1 MALSPEQRDVLLE
14 LLRKLTPGHLST
26 LIASLDEPESRIGT
40 STGSANYALL
50 RQLCD
55 WGFAREFPVEIY
67 LPAELRHGLTS
78 FSIHEDAKQEISQL
92 LEQAAG

>member
-1 MALSPEQRDVLLE
+1 MALSPEQRDVLLG

-26 LIASLDEPESRIGT
+26 LIASFDEPESLIGT
-40 STGSANYALL
+40 STGSANYAFL

-55 WGFAREFPVEIY
+55 WRLAKEVPVEIY
-67 LPAELRHGLTS
+67 LPAELRPALTS

-92 LEQAAG
+92 LKQASD